1 MDSSFKMKI
10 LHVIPSISR
19 RRGGPST
26 AILSMVRELRRKG
39 VDASIL
45 TTNDNHIHRDR
56 YSPLGCWFWIDDVP
70 VLMFPAI
77 DSRSKLIREF
87 LISPQLSYWLIRN
100 INNYDALHIHSVF
113 SYCSST
119 SMLIARLMKIPYIVR
134 TIGQLNKWSLSQS
147 RMRKIIML
155 FLVENANLRHATA
168 IHVTSEYERQELSHV
183 CKGKNILCLELGV
196 DIPNSAEPRSQSI
209 GNSKIIRFVFLSR
222 IHPKKQLDLLLQT
235 LAHLYN
241 DENEKLW
248 KLFIAG
254 DGENDYI
261 SYLKSLVEDYGIG
274 CNVEWMG
281 HLYEEQKFRLLTISD
296 WYVLP
301 SKSENFGLSVV
312 ESLSSGLP
320 VIISSE
326 VGISDIVFRYNAGL
340 VVGQNMSLEDALRF
354 ALKGV
359 PNEMR
364 RAASQLATERF
375 SWQPIIQKLSLFY
388 NEQFLPQTKK

>member
-1 MDSSFKMKI
+1 MKI

-26 AILSMVRELRRKG
+26 AIFSMVRELRREG
-39 VDASIL
+39 VDAAIL
-45 TTNDNHIHRDR
+45 TTNDNHIYRDR

-70 VLMFPAI
+70 VLMFPTI

-87 LISPQLSYWLIRN
+87 LISPQLSYWLICN
-100 INNYDALHIHSVF
+100 INSYDALHIHSLF

-147 RMRKIIML
+147 RLRKLIML
-155 FLVENANLRHATA
+155 SLVEHANLRHATA
-168 IHVTSEYERQELSHV
+168 IHVTSEYERQELIHV
-183 CKGKNILCLELGV
+183 CNNKNILCLELGV
-196 DIPNSAEPRSQSI
+196 DMPKFEEPRSQSI
-209 GNSKIIRFVFLSR
+209 GKTIRFVFLSR

-241 DENEKLW
+241 DENQKLW

-254 DGENDYI
+254 DGENEYI
-261 SYLKSLVEDYGIG
+261 SYLKSLVEDHGIS

-281 HLYEEQKFRLLTISD
+281 HLGEEQKFRLLTKSD

-312 ESLSSGLP
+312 EALSSGLP
-320 VIISSE
+320 VIISSK

-340 VVGQNMSLEDALRF
+340 VVGQDMSLEDALRF
-354 ALKGV
+354 ALNGV
-359 PNEMR
+359 PDEMR

-388 NEQFLPQTKK
+388 NEQFLPQAKK